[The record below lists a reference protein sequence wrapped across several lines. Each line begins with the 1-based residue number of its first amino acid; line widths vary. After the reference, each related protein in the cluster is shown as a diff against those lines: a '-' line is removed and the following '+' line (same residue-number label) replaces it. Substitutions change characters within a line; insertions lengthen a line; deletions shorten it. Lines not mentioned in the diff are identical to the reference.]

1 MTEKRRL
8 TGKMDGKLSDRQ
20 EAFKQKRKTD
30 SLEANSMIVLALTMC
45 ANVLGVLF
53 QSLAGHLLQ
62 DTGLFADLNA
72 VMALFN
78 ILVLPTT
85 VSSCLI
91 AKYTAVLHAQHEI
104 GKIKSFFFGMIKVL
118 GILALLFSGIM
129 AAAHE
134 AIGKW
139 LHIEDSM
146 VIILAVALAAVT
158 LFSAVFTGGLQGS
171 KAFVLYGVFGLIGPV
186 FKIAAIAA
194 SLLFQRKIAGILAVW
209 LFGTLF
215 SYIVGIFLIKKVL
228 GKHKREKAAFDKREM
243 GLYILKLIVANAGVI
258 LISNIDVLM
267 VKHNFNAE
275 AGLYSGARML
285 GYSITYLTNTFVI
298 VLFPMVA
305 GSAGEEKKN
314 RQLLKKV
321 LVYNVILSIAAVF
334 FLMLFSDLCIK
345 LLLGKEF
352 LMCRQYLVPIT
363 AYALPIGILN
373 LLANYGMA
381 KNSTTYITASM
392 FLGGAL
398 AIAGGM
404 IWKESLLL
412 LIWFLALVM
421 WAAVFCNLLYIYRQG
436 RKPEDVR
443 TE

>member
-1 MTEKRRL
+1 MSNRPKEIKEKVV
-8 TGKMDGKLSDRQ
+8 KAS
-20 EAFKQKRKTD
+20 F
-30 SLEANSMIVLALTMC
+30 EANNIIVLILTML
-45 ANVLGVLF
+45 ANVLGAVF
-53 QSLAGHLLQ
+53 QSLAGHLFQ
-62 DTGLFADLNA
+62 DTQLFADLNA

-91 AKYTAVLHAQHEI
+91 AKYTAVLHVQQEM
-104 GKIKSFFFGMIKVL
+104 GKIKSFFLGMIKAL
-118 GILALLFSGIM
+118 GILALLFCGIM

-134 AIGKW
+134 VIRKW
-139 LHIEDSM
+139 LHIDDSM
-146 VIILAVALAAVT
+146 VILLAVVLASVT
-158 LFSAVFTGGLQGS
+158 LFSAIFTGGLQGS

-186 FKIAAIAA
+186 FKIVAIIV
-194 SLLFQRKIAGILAVW
+194 SQLFTRKIAGILTVW

-215 SYIVGIFLIKKVL
+215 SYVVGIFLIKKVL
-228 GKHKREKAAFDKREM
+228 GKHKRERATFDKKEM

-258 LISNIDVLM
+258 FISNIDILM
-267 VKHNFNAE
+267 VKHNFDAE

-305 GSAGEEKKN
+305 GSAGDEGKS

-321 LVYNVILSIAAVF
+321 LVYNVILSIAAVC
-334 FLMLFSDLCIK
+334 FLMLFSDLCIR

-352 LMCRQYLVPIT
+352 LMCRQYLIPIT
-363 AYALPIGILN
+363 AYVLPIGILN

-392 FLGGAL
+392 FFGGVF
-398 AIAGGM
+398 AIASGM
-404 IWKESLLL
+404 IWKESLLS

-421 WAAVFCNLLYIYRQG
+421 WIAVFCNLCYIYRQG
-436 RKPEDVR
+436 KKQENAK